1 MRKIWLVLRHELF
14 TTLGRRSFQL
24 MAFILPLIGVLIF
37 VVLSI
42 VKGGSDS
49 GVEIGLDSQLQTE
62 LEVEGYV
69 DLAGLIHALPEDLPA
84 DILVR
89 FETEALALQAIESG
103 EIAAYYVIPDDY
115 IDAGE
120 LIYVHPTLTP
130 TSPGGQ
136 ERIMRRTLLQNL
148 LGGDEA
154 LADRIWDPMDLEA
167 TNLTPGQSFDRYA
180 TEDCTSPGPACQ
192 SSALVRYIPFIM
204 IVLLF
209 MFISQGGGLLMRSI
223 SGEKQYRVMEIML
236 LSVSPRQMLAGKLA
250 GLGIASLL
258 ATITWIVGGYTVL
271 RFGGGLLNLPSELS
285 IPPMLL
291 VWTIVFFI
299 LGYILYGSLNA
310 GAGALVPNMKEITQ
324 ATWVI
329 MIPLI
334 STYMVGLFLSGEA
347 PHGPLSTFL
356 SLFPLSAPILM
367 IMRLTVGGVPA
378 WQIVLSIGLMLA
390 TCFLIV
396 QAVARMFRA
405 QHLLSGQAFGARRF
419 FGALLG
425 RAG

>member
-1 MRKIWLVLRHELF
+1 MRKTLLVLRHELL

-24 MAFILPLIGVLIF
+24 MAFILPLIAVLIF

-42 VKGGSDS
+42 VKGDSGSD
-49 GVEIGLDSQLQTE
+49 VETGLDAQQQAD

-69 DLAGLIHALPEDLPA
+69 DMAGLIQTLPEDLPA
-84 DILVR
+84 DILVP
-89 FETEALALQAIESG
+89 FDTEALALQAIESG
-103 EIAAYYVIPDDY
+103 EIAAYYVIPEDY
-115 IDAGE
+115 IDDGD

-136 ERIMRRTLLQNL
+136 ERIMRRILLQSL

-154 LADRIWDPMDLEA
+154 LAEKIWDPMDLEV
-167 TNLTPGQSFDRYA
+167 TNLAPGQSFDRYA
-180 TEDCTSPGPACQ
+180 SEDCSSPGPACQ
-192 SSALVRYIPFIM
+192 SSTLVRFSPFIM

-209 MFISQGGGLLMRSI
+209 MFISQAGGLLMRSI

-236 LSVSPRQMLAGKLA
+236 LSLSPRQMLAGKLA

-258 ATITWIVGGYTVL
+258 ATVTWIVGGYTVL
-271 RFGGGLLNLPSELS
+271 RYGGGLLNLPSELS
-285 IPPMLL
+285 IPPSLL
-291 VWTIVFFI
+291 AWTIVFFI

-378 WQIVLSIGLMLA
+378 WQILLSIGLMVA
-390 TCFLIV
+390 TCLLVV

-405 QHLLSGQAFGARRF
+405 QHLLSGQAFAARRF